1 MQKLF
6 LGLFSCT
13 LVLLLSA
20 CGGSGGSAGNA
31 SAPAP
36 VASSCSVTGQ
46 NRQILST
53 MQSWY
58 YWNQYL
64 PTDIDPASYSSTG
77 AFLNA
82 LVYKPLDRYSF
93 ITTQAA
99 NQAFYGAGQYVGV
112 GISEEV
118 FNGNQL
124 RLTDVYPGS
133 SAAKAGF
140 VRGGYITSVNGTPVA
155 TLLANNQLNSAMGTA
170 TVGAQLTLGYRSP
183 SGSTRTVTLT
193 KTVVTQ
199 PNVSLIQSFNDGGRK
214 VGYFFFQNFI
224 TPSTNELQQAF
235 AQLQADGDHELIIDE
250 RYNTGGL
257 LSVAQFLGSLVVG
270 NSDAGQVFSTLN
282 YNNQHTDQ
290 NQTLNFQTVSHSLN
304 LNRVVIITT
313 GSTASASELLINAL
327 KPYIDVVTVG
337 SDTYGKPVGENGFNF
352 CSYVLYPMTF
362 NMLNAAGN
370 GNYFSGIPPT
380 CPAVDDLDH
389 PLGNPDEAS
398 LATALYYIA
407 NGNCGPNAAH
417 AARVLS
423 RAAAHQ
429 PLRRPYGWRSL
440 LNAH

>member
-1 MQKLF
+1 MHKL
-6 LGLFSCT
+6 LPGLFSCT

-20 CGGSGGSAGNA
+20 CGGGGSSSNA
-31 SAPAP
+31 STSPPSAN
-36 VASSCSVTGQ
+36 SCSVTGQ
-46 NRQILST
+46 NQQILGI

-64 PTDIDPASYSSTG
+64 PTNVNPADYNSTG

-82 LVYKPLDRYSF
+82 LIYKPLDRYSY

-118 FNGNQL
+118 VNGDQL
-124 RLTDVYPGS
+124 QLTDVYPGS
-133 SAAKAGF
+133 PAAKAGF

-155 TLLANNQLNSAMGTA
+155 TLIANNQLSTAMGTA
-170 TVGAQLTLGYRSP
+170 TIGAQLTLGYQSP
-183 SGSTRTVTLT
+183 SGTPQTVTLT
-193 KTVVTQ
+193 ETVVTQ
-199 PNVSLIQSFNDGGRK
+199 PNVSLIQSFNDGGRR

-235 AQLQADGDHELIIDE
+235 AQLQTDGDNELIIDE

-270 NSDAGQVFSTLN
+270 NSDAGQVFATLN
-282 YNNQHTDQ
+282 YNSQHSDQ

-327 KPYIDVVTVG
+327 KPYLDMVTVG

-362 NMLNAAGN
+362 NMLNAAGS
-370 GNYFSGIPPT
+370 GNYFSGIPPI

-389 PLGNPDEAS
+389 PLGDPDEAS
-398 LATALYYIA
+398 LATALYYLA
-407 NGNCGPNAAH
+407 NGNCGPNAAR

-423 RAAAHQ
+423 RAAAFR
-429 PLRRPYGWRSL
+429 PLPRPYGWRSL
-440 LNAH
+440 LNAY